1 MKRRKIRTVWKDYL
15 TLSIRER
22 RGLTVLL
29 LILFLQ
35 VAVLWYVNSLE
46 PEFPYPDFE
55 KLIELAKPLEA
66 NEKQTLFLPAET
78 AITNFDPN
86 LLQASDW
93 IKFGLSERQ
102 SQSIANY
109 LAKGGKF
116 RVKSDLKKIY
126 GMRMEIYS
134 RLESH
139 ILLPDS
145 LEKPKHEN
153 TRQDPKSKS
162 LDINQ
167 ADSVQLEKLRGVGFT
182 LASRIIKY
190 RNKLGGFV
198 SIDQLKEVWGLND
211 TLYRLISTQ
220 ISVQNRFPLRQ
231 VDINLDVPETMS
243 QHPYVGKKLAGL
255 IANYRSQHGPFKSI
269 DEIRNLPLLTDEMFR
284 KLAPY
289 LKAD

>member
-86 LLQASDW
+86 HLQASDW

-220 ISVQNRFPLRQ
+220 VSLQNRLPLRQ
-231 VDINLDVPETMS
+231 IDINLDVPETLS

-255 IANYRSQHGPFKSI
+255 IVNYRSQHGPFKSI